1 MIGTGMDDA
10 AHPVNRMAELPEETR
25 EFLAQLREDDIATL
39 KDGVKLV
46 NAIRTVGTFMKWMI
60 VGLIGMVVGVVML
73 GESVAKII
81 AWLRLPS

>member
-1 MIGTGMDDA
+1 MDDA
-10 AHPVNRMAELPEETR
+10 AQAVNRMAELPEETR

-46 NAIRTVGTFMKWMI
+46 NAIRTVGTFMKWTL
-60 VGLIGMVVGVVML
+60 VGIIGMVVGVVML
-73 GESVAKII
+73 GESVGKII